1 MNDLKILNL
10 EFNAVPSGEQDVK
23 TLSGYKTVK
32 YGLNND
38 YPQYLYDVYQ
48 NYSPKHSAI
57 INRKANMIGGQ
68 GFNKEGITKEA
79 TQFLNNPYVNQSIDD
94 VVRMAS
100 YDLEVLYYITLE
112 ITYSR
117 DMQSVASVTYL
128 PSSRVRFGIVTDEIP
143 FQHFL
148 YSKNW
153 GNTRKKGNEVI
164 VYPAFSRGE
173 NGVAKELLYIP
184 FYQGYSEYYPS
195 PTTEEKDEWYDDF
208 SEQYLGSKNAGNPVI
223 TYSQDQE
230 SSATLTPLDSNDSA
244 DRFTQ
249 LSETVLQNILIGH
262 EVTNPELF
270 GVMIPG
276 KLGNSDLYESLD
288 VFQAIYIN
296 ARQKVINDAIQMLFN
311 FNNPNDTSKLEL
323 TPFKLKKNEE

>member
-1 MNDLKILNL
+1 
-10 EFNAVPSGEQDVK
+10 
-23 TLSGYKTVK
+23 
-32 YGLNND
+32 
-38 YPQYLYDVYQ
+38 
-48 NYSPKHSAI
+48 
-57 INRKANMIGGQ
+57 MIGGQ

-117 DMQSVASVTYL
+117 DMESVASVTYL

-148 YSKNW
+148 YSKDW
-153 GNTRKKGNEVI
+153 TNTRKKGNEVI

-195 PTTEEKDEWYDDF
+195 VGYKSSLEFLEVDRMIAEYHNGQLTRGFTGGFHINFIGSPTTEEKDEWYDDF

-230 SSATLTPLDSNDSA
+230 SAATLTPLDSNDSA